1 MNFEYSN
8 LEIVIS
14 IVSNII
20 WVSDFWFEYDILNS
34 KTLIWFK
41 KWYLNSQLIFSNQKI
56 IVSNYNIIN
65 WL

>member
-1 MNFEYSN
+1 LNFEYSN